1 MTESPAP
8 GATLTRKASSLSLP
22 ETRLFDALLMAAI
35 ILLFAVSPLLFDYV
49 GLHYSIPGGNP
60 LEKIHP
66 GTLVLLVTLALAIIR
81 QGNPVAYL
89 DEIIKH
95 HKGTAFFALTWL
107 LLLLYILLVRK
118 LPFTPIIDSFF
129 LPVMAFLVY
138 LGMSSRRHRILAL
151 VLHGIIFL
159 NALIGLYEFAAGS
172 IRLIPHSAAAREVFD
187 GDWRSFALF
196 GHPLT
201 NATLTGAYLLV
212 LTFGGGRDLPFFLRP
227 AIFLTCLTALIAFGG
242 RTSLLLTIMLLGL
255 TALVRFGTILSGRK
269 MQLRNF
275 AFIAIAIPVL
285 AIGLVYLFETGFF
298 SHLANRFANDDG
310 STLTRIQMFDILSRF
325 SLKDLFFGPDL
336 LLLKTLQNSEILS
349 GFESFIIAFVLYY
362 GLAISIVFFAGLVTF
377 CYDMMRQL
385 YGGAL
390 VPLLFFFTVAATS
403 LSLGAKTPMFGM
415 LVIMLMVL
423 QQRPSPL
430 PVSGRYRASPSGA
443 GAFSRTAS
451 EHRY

>member
-1 MTESPAP
+1 MTERLTPGGGPARMAGP
-8 GATLTRKASSLSLP
+8 LSLP
-22 ETRLFDALLMAAI
+22 DTGLFDALLMVAI
-35 ILLFAVSPLLFDYV
+35 ILLFAVSPLLFDYA

-66 GTLVLLVTLALAIIR
+66 GTLVLLVILALAIIR

-89 DEIIKH
+89 DTIIRH

-129 LPVMAFLVY
+129 LPVMAFLAY

-172 IRLIPHSAAAREVFD
+172 IRFIPHSAAARELFD

-212 LTFGGGRDLPFFLRP
+212 LAFGGGRDLSFFLRP
-227 AIFLTCLTALIAFGG
+227 VIFLTCLTSLIAFGG
-242 RTSLLLTIMLLGL
+242 RTSLLLTIALLGL
-255 TALVRFGTILSGRK
+255 TALVRFGTVLAGRK
-269 MQLRNF
+269 LPLRSF
-275 AFIAIAIPVL
+275 AYSAIAIPLFIMGL
-285 AIGLVYLFETGFF
+285 AYLAETGFF

-336 LLLKTLQNSEILS
+336 LLLKTFQNSEILS

-362 GLAISIVFFAGLVTF
+362 GLAVSTVFFAGLAAF
-377 CYDMMRQL
+377 CLDMMQELRR
-385 YGGAL
+385 GAL
-390 VPLLFFFTVAATS
+390 VPLLFFFAVTATS

-423 QQRPSPL
+423 QQHPASSPERHAAPSL
-430 PVSGRYRASPSGA
+430 PGD
-443 GAFSRTAS
+443 FSRTIS
-451 EHRY
+451 EHGY

>member
-1 MTESPAP
+1 MIESPAP
-8 GATLTRKASSLSLP
+8 GATLARQAGNLSLP
-22 ETRLFDALLMAAI
+22 DTRLYDALLMVAI
-35 ILLFAVSPLLFDYV
+35 LLLFAVSPLLFDYV

-66 GTLVLLVTLALAIIR
+66 GTLVLLVILALAIIR

-89 DEIIKH
+89 DELVKH
-95 HKGTAFFALTWL
+95 HKGTAFFVLTWL
-107 LLLLYILLVRK
+107 LLLTYILLVRK

-129 LPVMAFLVY
+129 LPVMAFLAFM
-138 LGMSSRRHRILAL
+138 GMNSRRHRFLAL

-172 IRLIPHSAAAREVFD
+172 IRFIPHSAAAREIFD

-212 LTFGGGRDLPFFLRP
+212 LAFGGGRDLPFILRP
-227 AIFLTCLTALIAFGG
+227 VIFLTCLTAMIAFGG
-242 RTSLLLTIMLLGL
+242 RTSLLLTLLLLGL
-255 TALVRFGTILSGRK
+255 TALVRFGAVLAGRK
-269 MQLRNF
+269 IQLRDF
-275 AFIAIAIPVL
+275 AFIAIAIPLL
-285 AIGLVYLFETGFF
+285 AMGLAYLFETGFF
-298 SHLANRFANDDG
+298 SHLAHRFANDDG
-310 STLTRIQMFDILSRF
+310 STLTRIQMLDILSRF

-362 GLAISIVFFAGLVTF
+362 GLAVSIIFFTGLVAF
-377 CYDMMRQL
+377 CFDMMRQL
-385 YGGAL
+385 YAGAL
-390 VPLLFFFTVAATS
+390 VPLLFFFAVAATS

-423 QQRPSPL
+423 QQRPL
-430 PVSGRYRASPSGA
+430 PEPGRHRASFSAA
-443 GAFSRTAS
+443 GSFSRTAS
-451 EHRY
+451 EHRV